1 MRLVSIARFAGRFRK
16 LGLGLSLVLVALL
29 PSAALCWLL
38 VGGTAASQPAPRFDS
53 FAKVRAKTIQSQLDQ
68 VEGDYLIALGDS
80 HAERL
85 YLPSLCGLNVL
96 NAGISGATVQ
106 DVLALVRSV
115 TPRRKA
121 RRILLVVGTNDIWSK
136 RHPDDPGAEK
146 AFAAGM
152 RQLLDWLKTWGEKV
166 TLVAIP
172 PVARAQEPEFPRP
185 AAARYTNLLREACL
199 SGRCDVLP
207 VFETAG
213 EGVAGRAS
221 GLSGDGVH
229 LANYASHVRAA
240 EAAICGGTAG
250 LPTRQTEL
258 PAGSRLRGG

>member
-1 MRLVSIARFAGRFRK
+1 VRPFAATSSASRFLK
-16 LGLGLSLVLVALL
+16 LRPCLTLALAALL
-29 PSAALCWLL
+29 PAAALCWLF
-38 VGGTAASQPAPRFDS
+38 VGGTAASQLTPRFDG

-85 YLPSLCGLNVL
+85 YLPVLCGLNVL

-106 DVLALVRSV
+106 DVLALVRTV

-136 RHPDDPGAEK
+136 RHPEDPGAEK

-152 RQLLDWLKTWGEKV
+152 RQLLDWLGAWTERV

-172 PVARAQEPEFPRP
+172 PVARAQEPEFPRA
-185 AAARYTNLLREACL
+185 AAARYTALLREACL

-207 VFETAG
+207 VFDAAG
-213 EGVAGRAS
+213 EGAAGRAS

-240 EAAICGGTAG
+240 EAEICGGAPG
-250 LPTRQTEL
+250 LPTGQAAR
-258 PAGSRLRGG
+258 PPGSWLRGG